1 LRIDPSAHIAGMRL
15 NFWVSLACFVAS
27 LAFFVWW
34 QFVRKPSARPP
45 KRPKPREVPQGPK
58 MAVPRGRVR

>member
-1 LRIDPSAHIAGMRL
+1 MRL

-34 QFVRKPSARPP
+34 QFLRKPSASPP